1 MHKNKS
7 KNPICSE
14 GLKVKSLTNSNGNK
28 VANQFVITT
37 AEGTFFQSYGTIVA
51 GYTDAGLVFDAD
63 YWNYSRTTSRHR
75 NNFTGL
81 DTPETKK
88 RIKEGQIKF
97 QQLNPDNHYA
107 GYGY

>member
-1 MHKNKS
+1 MHKNDK
-7 KNPICSE
+7 KPICSE

-37 AEGTFFQSYGTIVA
+37 AEGTFSELWDNSSELHKLAWCLMLITGTTPGQPA
-51 GYTDAGLVFDAD
+51 GTEI
-63 YWNYSRTTSRHR
+63 
-75 NNFTGL
+75 FTGL

>member
-1 MHKNKS
+1 MKNES
-7 KNPICSE
+7 KNSICE
-14 GLKVKSLTNSNGNK
+14 TGLKVKSLTNSNGNK
-28 VANQFVITT
+28 VANQFVVTT
-37 AEGTFFQSYGTIVA
+37 AEGTFFQSYGTIIA
-51 GYTDAGLVFDAD
+51 GYTNDGLVFDAD

-75 NNFTGL
+75 NNFTGF

-88 RIKEGQIKF
+88 RIKEGKIKF